1 MSIHSLLLL
10 PWMSIHLRFLLPSH
24 SLMYYSP
31 LQSNTCILT
40 LFMCVIEH
48 NVLITLLHFPIGL
61 LVSSSNFS
69 SMEAMCIKQDI
80 RLWLVLNHYLPLP
93 RCGFPIAPLWVSNC
107 PVVGFQLPHCGFPI
121 ARCGFP
127 ITPCGFPITPC
138 GFPVSHCGSLFMS
151 Q

>member
-1 MSIHSLLLL
+1 
-10 PWMSIHLRFLLPSH
+10 
-24 SLMYYSP
+24 MYYSP

-107 PVVGFQLPHCGFPI
+107 PVVGFQLPC
-121 ARCGFP
+121 CGFP
-127 ITPCGFPITPC
+127 ITPLWVSNCPLWVSNY
-138 GFPVSHCGSLFMS
+138 PVWVSSIPLWISFYVPMMNLRD
-151 Q
+151 